1 MKSLKKKVLVLL
13 ALLAFFAVAAIILA
27 ADLGKLPA
35 VIAGLY
41 AFPYGDKLG
50 HFLLMGL
57 LAFFLALALPERL
70 KRAGLAV
77 LAVILVLEEGSQS
90 FLPNRN
96 FSGMDL
102 LCSLLGVLVFGGLA
116 VYLSTCRRTS
126 KPAPPE

>member
-27 ADLGKLPA
+27 ADRGKLPA